1 MDETQRGEREA
12 EEQRELER
20 EQLGGPA
27 DYDESGGT
35 GLEPGE
41 GDEVIGGGVS
51 GSDEDP
57 IGEPGIPDE
66 VAPRLRPRER

>member
-27 DYDESGGT
+27 DYESG
-35 GLEPGE
+35 
-41 GDEVIGGGVS
+41 S
-51 GSDEDP
+51 GSVFVC
-57 IGEPGIPDE
+57 GTR
-66 VAPRLRPRER
+66 ARSR